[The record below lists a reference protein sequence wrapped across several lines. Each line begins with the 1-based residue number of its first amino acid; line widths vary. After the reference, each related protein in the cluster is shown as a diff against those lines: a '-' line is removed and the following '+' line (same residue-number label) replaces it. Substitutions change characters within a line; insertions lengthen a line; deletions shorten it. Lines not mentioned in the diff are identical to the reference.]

1 DPCCGY
7 RMCVPC

>member
-1 DPCCGY
+1 QTCCGY